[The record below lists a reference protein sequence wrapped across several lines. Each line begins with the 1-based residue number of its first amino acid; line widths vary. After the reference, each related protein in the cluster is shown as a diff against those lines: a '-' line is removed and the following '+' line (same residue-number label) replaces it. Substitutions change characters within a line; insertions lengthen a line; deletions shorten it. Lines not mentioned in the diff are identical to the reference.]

1 MSYDFLK
8 FADYFFLV
16 FHTLL
21 ICFNLF
27 AWIWTPLRKWHLAT
41 ITLTLASWVI
51 LGFWYGWGYCP
62 LTDWHWEVLRKL
74 GENELPNS
82 YISYLLSRVF
92 GIDLSAAKVDLF
104 TLIFALLAFLISIRV
119 NFFTGRK

>member
-1 MSYDFLK
+1 MSDGLLK
-8 FADYFFLV
+8 FLDYFFLV

-27 AWIWTPLRKWHLAT
+27 AWIWKPLRKWHLAT
-41 ITLTLASWVI
+41 ITMTLASWVI

-62 LTDWHWEVLRKL
+62 LTDWHWQVLRNL

-82 YISYLLSRVF
+82 YIGYILERLVGLQF
-92 GIDLSAAKVDLF
+92 QAGTVDLF
-104 TLIFALLAFLISIRV
+104 TLVFALLAFFISIKV
-119 NFFTGRK
+119 NFFAKRK